1 MPSPLKGEGSKV
13 APPLRGGVGEGV
25 KISTLYT
32 DSNET
37 PRRRDS
43 GVSLGRFI
51 NFNNPPLPP
60 FSKVGVEETPQ
71 QRLRGIEN
79 LINFIIR
86 KQARAGKKEGLR
98 EEALKIY

>member
-1 MPSPLKGEGSKV
+1 MNAAQITGINYVYLEREGSFQGVFK
-13 APPLRGGVGEGV
+13 AATDIDIHSPYRGVCCGR
-25 KISTLYT
+25 LF
-32 DSNET
+32 NET

-60 FSKVGVEETPQ
+60 FSKVGLEETPQ

-79 LINFIIR
+79 LINPFSTR
-86 KQARAGKKEGLR
+86 
-98 EEALKIY
+98 